1 MEIERWKIVGKDGVE
16 LVQCSLEEGR
26 VSVRVGPASGFMTRS
41 NEPPEAP
48 IVIPNREVAE
58 ALATILRNTN
68 LEQFKSPKI
77 IKA

>member
-16 LVQCSLEEGR
+16 LVQVAFEESR
-26 VSVRVGPASGFMTRS
+26 INLRYGPATGFMTRS

-48 IVIPNREVAE
+48 IVIPNKETAE
-58 ALATILRNTN
+58 ALAVILRNTTH
-68 LEQFKSPKI
+68 EWFRQAKV